1 MRAHDCAA
9 VVGKD
14 RAILTQR
21 PNVAARRWR
30 ARSEYIPVSSAR
42 GSDRETARCGASNV
56 RTLLADAYQRSTQ
69 PCRSRLQKTRSQP
82 ARVRSSDAV
91 PSNSA
96 KLLPRQRFGLLLRVV
111 RAAADGWSP
120 AREACEDRLEA
131 RRRERASRDA
141 FTACPRGPAVAGDRP
156 AAVEDGRIR
165 VLDGDA
171 VLGGVQRG

>member
-9 VVGKD
+9 AVGKD

-30 ARSEYIPVSSAR
+30 ARSKYVLVARTGSRPV
-42 GSDRETARCGASNV
+42 TARPGASNV

-69 PCRSRLQKTRSQP
+69 PRRSRVRKTRSQP
-82 ARVRSSDAV
+82 ARVRSSSAV
-91 PSNSA
+91 HSNSA
-96 KLLPRQRFGLLLRVV
+96 QLPPRQRFGLLLRVV

-165 VLDGDA
+165 VRDGGT